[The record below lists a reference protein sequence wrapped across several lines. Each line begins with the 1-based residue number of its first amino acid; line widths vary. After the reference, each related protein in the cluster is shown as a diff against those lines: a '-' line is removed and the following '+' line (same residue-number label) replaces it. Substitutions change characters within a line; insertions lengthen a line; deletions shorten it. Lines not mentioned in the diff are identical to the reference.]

1 MDAICPSVVDSLVRI
16 WTKLHNDLQL
26 EIEPAEARY
35 LHDVMIGMDDELVA
49 RLLGVKLA
57 LARRP
62 NGVRTRS
69 DAARRGSEILYS
81 VQGRHIRARLVHG
94 IAEQDGRLG
103 VGTRFGA
110 ALLGM
115 PAGGSILWPLEHG
128 RLVEV
133 RLLEVSASTSA
144 GRKDVPVRPQG
155 GALCVSG

>member
-1 MDAICPSVVDSLVRI
+1 MDVICPSVVDSLVRI
-16 WTKLHNDLQL
+16 WAKLHNDLEL

-35 LHDVMIGMDDELVA
+35 LHAVMIGMDDELVA

-62 NGVRTRS
+62 SGIRAQGNV
-69 DAARRGSEILYS
+69 ARRGSDVHYS
-81 VQGRHIRARLVHG
+81 VQGRHIRARLEHG
-94 IAEQDGRLG
+94 VSEESGRLG

-115 PAGGSILWPLEHG
+115 PSGSSLLWPLEHG

-133 RLLEVSASTSA
+133 QLLEVAAPTMS
-144 GRKDVPVRPQG
+144 RKRDVRRRPQVRTP
-155 GALCVSG
+155 CVSG